1 MRLYITAGAR
11 FNQYVHWYISY
22 FFVMESNRDRNMIK
36 IFTYQKATGFFPLVL
51 QAKLCFN
58 HEVRDTNPN
67 EFKCH

>member
-36 IFTYQKATGFFPLVL
+36 IFTYQKATGFFSASIAGKIVFQSRGKRYQP
-51 QAKLCFN
+51 K
-58 HEVRDTNPN
+58 
-67 EFKCH
+67 